1 VRHETSVSLSRIV
14 PLVRACDL
22 AGVARSSVYAS
33 RGATVVAFPVRRGP
47 KTLYSDARL
56 TEEIRAALAAS
67 PFLGEGYRKVWA
79 KLRYRGIRTS
89 KARVLRLMR
98 GAGLLAPSRVGGAR
112 GPRIHD
118 GTIIPAAP
126 NTLWGTDLTTT
137 VTLDD
142 GQVAVF
148 IAIDHATAE
157 LVGVHA
163 AKRATR
169 YEALEPL
176 RQGIR
181 RCFGLIEANVARGL
195 AVRHDH
201 GSQYLSDAFQN
212 ELAFLGIESSPAFV
226 RAPEGNG
233 CAERVIRTLKEQLL
247 WVKTFATVEDL
258 RLALIAW
265 AELYNREWMIQRHG
279 FKPPAAARR
288 AFYESR
294 EKLAASRIE

>member
-1 VRHETSVSLSRIV
+1 VTHETSVSLQRIV
-14 PLVRACDL
+14 PLVRVCDL
-22 AGVARSSVYAS
+22 AGVARSNVYAS
-33 RGATVVAFPVRRGP
+33 RRARVVGLPVRRGP

-56 TEEIRAALAAS
+56 TEEIRAVLAAS
-67 PFLGEGYRKVWA
+67 PFVGEGYRKVWA
-79 KLRYRGIRTS
+79 KLRHQGLRTS

-98 GAGLLAPSRVGGAR
+98 AAGLLAPSRVGGAR
-112 GPRIHD
+112 GPRAHD

-137 VTLDD
+137 VTLED

-148 IAIDHATAE
+148 IAIDHATAD

-169 YEALEPL
+169 YEALEPV

-181 RCFGLIEANVARGL
+181 RCFGVIEADVARGL

-212 ELAFLGIESSPAFV
+212 ELAFLGIESSPSFV

-247 WVKTFATVEDL
+247 WVQTFATVEEL

-265 AELYNREWMIQRHG
+265 AELYNREWLIERHG
-279 FKPPAAARR
+279 FKPPAEARR

-294 EKLAASRIE
+294 VKLAA

>member
-1 VRHETSVSLSRIV
+1 MTHETSVSLQRIV
-14 PLVRACDL
+14 PLVRVCDL
-22 AGVARSSVYAS
+22 AGVARSNVYAS
-33 RGATVVAFPVRRGP
+33 RRARVVGLPVRRGP

-56 TEEIRAALAAS
+56 TEEIRAVLAAS
-67 PFLGEGYRKVWA
+67 PFVGEGYRKVWA
-79 KLRYRGIRTS
+79 KLRHQGLRTS

-98 GAGLLAPSRVGGAR
+98 AAGLLAPSRVGGAR
-112 GPRIHD
+112 GPRAHD

-137 VTLDD
+137 VTLED

-148 IAIDHATAE
+148 IAIDHATAD

-169 YEALEPL
+169 YEALEPV

-181 RCFGLIEANVARGL
+181 RCFGVIEADVARGL

-212 ELAFLGIESSPAFV
+212 ELAFLGIESSPSFV

-247 WVKTFATVEDL
+247 WVQTFATVEEL

-265 AELYNREWMIQRHG
+265 AELYNREWLIERHG
-279 FKPPAAARR
+279 FKPPAEARR

-294 EKLAASRIE
+294 VKLAA

>member
-1 VRHETSVSLSRIV
+1 VTHETSVSLQRIV
-14 PLVRACDL
+14 PLVRVCDL
-22 AGVARSSVYAS
+22 AGVARSNVYAS
-33 RGATVVAFPVRRGP
+33 RRATVVGLPVRRGP

-56 TEEIRAALAAS
+56 TEEIRAVLAAS
-67 PFLGEGYRKVWA
+67 PFVGEGYRKVWA
-79 KLRYRGIRTS
+79 KLRHQGLRTS

-98 GAGLLAPSRVGGAR
+98 AAGLLAPSRVGGAR
-112 GPRIHD
+112 GPRAHD

-137 VTLDD
+137 VTLED

-148 IAIDHATAE
+148 IAIDHATAD

-169 YEALEPL
+169 YEALEPV

-181 RCFGLIEANVARGL
+181 RCFGVIEADVARGL

-212 ELAFLGIESSPAFV
+212 ELAFLGIESSPSFV

-247 WVKTFATVEDL
+247 WVQTFATVEAL

-265 AELYNREWMIQRHG
+265 AELYNREWLIERHG
-279 FKPPAAARR
+279 FKPPAEARR

-294 EKLAASRIE
+294 VKLAA